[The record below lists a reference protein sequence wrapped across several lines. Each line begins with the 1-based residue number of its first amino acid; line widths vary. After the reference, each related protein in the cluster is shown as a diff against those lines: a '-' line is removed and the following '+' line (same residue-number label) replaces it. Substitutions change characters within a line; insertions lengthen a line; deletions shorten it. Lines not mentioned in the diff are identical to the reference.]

1 MAFDFSKMHV
11 DLSAVPT
18 TIDMGHAWL
27 GALVLILLVMYLTKK
42 GKPVEVEKIIEK
54 EIEVEKIV
62 EVEKPVEKIVE
73 KIIEKPVEKIVEV
86 EKVVERIVEVEV
98 EPKLKTSTPDA
109 ALQLLSLLQQEARFI
124 DFMQEDLKGYADA
137 DIGAAA
143 RVIHE
148 GGHKVLNEYFS
159 FVPVRTEEEETRI
172 TLPQGFNASEVRL
185 TGNVV
190 GEAPFNGTLIHRG
203 WKVTEVKLPKLA
215 EGHDA
220 HIIAAAEVE
229 L

>member
-1 MAFDFSKMHV
+1 MHV

-86 EKVVERIVEVEV
+86 EKVVEKIVEVEV

-159 FVPVRTEEEETRI
+159 FAPVRTEEEETRI
-172 TLPQGFNASEVRL
+172 TLPQGFSASEVRL